1 MKPEIELK
9 EISLETRENEVP
21 LKLKFD
27 SRQIKLKSI
36 IRLNNYFRRNTLTTS
51 TYPLYLEIN
60 MKSVSKLQFREIPLL
75 QLVS

>member
-21 LKLKFD
+21 LNLKFD
-27 SRQIKLKSI
+27 CRQI